1 MPFRVR
7 LSFVGERT
15 RTGEQ
20 EREEKARENI
30 ESLNAEIQTM
40 TKTIEGYIAGA
51 EDVTLMQARKD
62 KEELAMQVQDLSEE
76 VKRLTGE
83 AGAHARQIE
92 ELRGRGDELEE
103 RSSRLRGELQARTNA
118 LNRET
123 RRKERSEREVK
134 AMRETIDQ
142 VVQWS

>member
-1 MPFRVR
+1 
-7 LSFVGERT
+7 
-15 RTGEQ
+15 
-20 EREEKARENI
+20 
-30 ESLNAEIQTM
+30 M
-40 TKTIEGYIAGA
+40 TKTIEGHIAGA